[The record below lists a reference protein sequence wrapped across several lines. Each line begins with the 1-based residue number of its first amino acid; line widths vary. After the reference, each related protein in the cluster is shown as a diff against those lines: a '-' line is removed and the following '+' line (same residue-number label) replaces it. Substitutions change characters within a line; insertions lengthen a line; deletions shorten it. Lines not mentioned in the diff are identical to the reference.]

1 MYFPQSLRPDR
12 RPLACARWW
21 ALFGVVWLA
30 GGGPTAVRGGIPEPD
45 LVWYGRVMGV
55 SGGNPVRLT
64 AGTMVWRV
72 EPLLGG
78 AALELTTTLT
88 NINDQFSYVLRVPCE
103 SPEPGGGVSD
113 GVVVLSNPAV
123 TYSRVTVTLNGQP
136 VRLSGPTGQFA
147 PGLADRGRIERIDL
161 ETAGA
166 LPDSDGDGLPDAW
179 EQQYFGSP
187 TGANPEEDSDG
198 DGATNR
204 EEFLAGTNPRDPQ
217 SRFAVVN
224 ISIAPAGVFVEWSSE
239 AGRRYRVKR
248 ATSLLVG
255 PAAYETLAGGIDGTP
270 PMNQFLDVSAS
281 AGSMHFYLIQLEE

>member
-1 MYFPQSLRPDR
+1 MYFRQSCWRGR
-12 RPLACARWW
+12 RSWACARWL
-21 ALFGVVWLA
+21 ALLGMVWL
-30 GGGPTAVRGGIPEPD
+30 GGIAPFTVRGGIPEPD
-45 LVWYGRVMGV
+45 LVWYGRVMGM

-136 VRLSGPTGQFA
+136 VSLSGPTGQFA

-179 EQQYFGSP
+179 EQQYFGST
-187 TGANPEEDSDG
+187 TGANAGDDSDG
-198 DGATNR
+198 DGATNL
-204 EEFLAGTNPRDPQ
+204 EEFRSGTNPQDAQ

-224 ISIAPAGVFVEWSSE
+224 ISVVSTGVLVEWSSE

-248 ATSLLVG
+248 SSSLLLA
-255 PAAYETLAGGIDGTP
+255 PAAYETLVGGIDATA

-281 AGSMHFYLIQLEE
+281 AGNLYFYLIQLEE